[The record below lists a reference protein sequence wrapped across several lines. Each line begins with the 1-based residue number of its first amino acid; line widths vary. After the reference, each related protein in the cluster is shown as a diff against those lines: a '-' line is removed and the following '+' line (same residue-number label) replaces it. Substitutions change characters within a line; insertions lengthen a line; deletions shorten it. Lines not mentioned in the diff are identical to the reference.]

1 MAKIRLSWRLKME
14 QIPFDGEL
22 WRLEVQG
29 FDLYKNPE
37 LPQEFTERNIKLM
50 LEITANM
57 PKEQA
62 LSEIEKIR
70 AIISE
75 KPETRG
81 LFSQLAVPK
90 IQANINA
97 SAKVLTCI
105 LKKSFS
111 TQDDPNILLDNALK
125 SLNQNELEKTL
136 EYVGQAGALML
147 EGKKVHPKIEEKIL
161 ASPLRQYYRGLT
173 TLTYLNLANDIRIEE
188 KLGE

>member
-1 MAKIRLSWRLKME
+1 ME